1 MHSQLSTISRVEV
14 GSHRAAVAELARRC
28 GAGDDICAAL
38 IGVGG
43 SGKSHALA
51 SIRAE
56 CNGVG
61 RSLTGFEPTLDTAA
75 DRLIVVDDAHRL
87 SDDDLRRLAN
97 LMRNGGASVIV
108 ALRPALDRPG
118 LGDLI
123 AAVSDRGSLVP
134 LGPLDDADLG
144 AAMAVVLNAAP
155 EGELVNRLAEAS
167 AGNALVA
174 FRLLSGW
181 QQLGLLTRGRLNNG
195 EAPLDPRTLVDAL
208 TGRIAQLDQTA
219 RELLG
224 SLALLPVDAAFVHL
238 TRRHPREFAALVNA
252 GLVVA
257 DRVGTAIA
265 ACLVHLIEPVV
276 ASAAHAAAADALE
289 QLDSPAPEVAEHLWS
304 VRADSALALATYI
317 RAGNAL
323 IDADPNGALSW
334 FRRAAAID
342 RTTSAA
348 LGGVARAATALG
360 RADEALDAATA
371 LEAIDPNSGLAAA
384 IAGAAFASRGLW
396 SDASTVLA
404 TASESSDPLAGFW
417 RVQGELCA
425 LIAGKAVATPVVVPA
440 RDLPAALTR
449 LVADALKLSVSSSP
463 VDIANARER
472 LGDAATL
479 ADLVRLPPV
488 TAVAPTEVGAAVAIA
503 LGDLPLA
510 ERLAALI
517 PHHGLRGHVARRMT
531 TWVALR
537 QGDADAVVPTH
548 ADDVLGLAV
557 LAAQSRRSGDVAAGA
572 AVARSLPTALAGARI
587 HALNVDAAGEL
598 LVLARRFGPKVVADD
613 LEARMASALRAIGG
627 SVLWSVR
634 FEWSILESAVHTRRA
649 DLASASAAR
658 LRSVGVL
665 APHLEPLAEAATVW
679 ADLIAGSVD
688 HGRVE
693 AAVAALSDLR
703 LGWEAANLAGQ
714 AAIRVDDADA
724 AKALLGRARVL
735 RAGSTPASPNRAESD
750 RPITPAGLSGREA
763 EVGRLVLDGLTHK
776 DIGATLFISPKTVEH
791 HVAHIRQKLGA
802 SSRPEMLSALRL
814 DLASTR
820 DVTK

>member
-1 MHSQLSTISRVEV
+1 V
-14 GSHRAAVAELARRC
+14 GSRRAAVAELARRC
-28 GAGDDICAAL
+28 GAGDDIYAAL

-51 SIRAE
+51 LIGAE
-56 CNGVG
+56 CDRVG
-61 RSLTGFEPTLDTAA
+61 RSVTVFEPSLDAGT

-87 SDDDLRRLAN
+87 SDDDLGRLTNLVRR
-97 LMRNGGASVIV
+97 GGASVLV
-108 ALRPALDRPG
+108 AVRPALDRPA

-123 AAVSDRGSLVP
+123 AAVADRGSLVR

-144 AAMAVVLNAAP
+144 AAIAVVLNAAP
-155 EGELVNRLAEAS
+155 EGELVDLLAAAS
-167 AGNALVA
+167 AGNSLVV

-195 EAPLDPRTLVDAL
+195 EAPLDPSTLVDAL
-208 TGRIAQLDQTA
+208 TGRVAQLDQSS
-219 RELLG
+219 RELLA
-224 SLALLPVDAAFVHL
+224 SLALLPIEAAFVHL
-238 TRRHPREFAALVNA
+238 TRRHPREFAALVDA

-257 DRVGTAIA
+257 DGMGTAIA

-276 ASAAHAAAADALE
+276 AAAAHTAAADALE
-289 QLDSPAPEVAEHLWS
+289 QLDSPSPEVAGHLWS
-304 VRADSALALATYI
+304 VRADSALALAAYV

-323 IDADPNGALSW
+323 IDSDPNLALSW

-348 LGGVARAATALG
+348 HGGVARAATALG

-371 LEAIDPNSGLAAA
+371 LESIDPKSGLAAA

-396 SDASTVLA
+396 SDACAALA
-404 TASESSDPLAGFW
+404 AASESSDPLADFW

-425 LIAGKAVATPVVVPA
+425 LLAGHATKATVVPA

-449 LVADALKLSVSSSP
+449 LVADALKLSLSSSP

-472 LGDAATL
+472 LGEAATL
-479 ADLVRLPPV
+479 ADLVRLPAV
-488 TAVAPTEVGAAVAIA
+488 TAVSPTEVGAAVAIA

-537 QGDADAVVPTH
+537 QGDADAVVPAH
-548 ADDVLGLAV
+548 ADDVVGLAV

-598 LVLARRFGPKVVADD
+598 LVLARRFGPTVVADD
-613 LEARMASALRAIGG
+613 IEARMASALRVLGG

-634 FEWSILESAVHTRRA
+634 FEWSLLESAVHTRRA
-649 DLASASAAR
+649 DVAAASAGR

-665 APHLEPLAEAATVW
+665 APHLEPLAEAASVW

-735 RAGSTPASPNRAESD
+735 RAGSTPASPNRAEND
-750 RPITPAGLSGREA
+750 RPITAAGLSGREA

-814 DLASTR
+814 DLASAA
-820 DVTK
+820 DVPS